1 VPEGVV
7 HALKKLHTALRPQG
21 VLLDVHPLPQDSW
34 FEVRRAGQNFA
45 VGQVDQAQ
53 DIADITSAEAA
64 LGQVLAGG
72 RFVLEGERSFTFVRH
87 FDSVETWLAFRAER
101 QSTGSIAE
109 EALDRARA
117 LLAEAPGELCVHRV
131 IRAAR
136 YRKG

>member
-1 VPEGVV
+1 M
-7 HALKKLHTALRPQG
+7 HALKKLHMALRPQG
-21 VLLDVHPLPQDSW
+21 VLLDIHPRPQDSW

-117 LLAEAPGELCVHRV
+117 LLAEAPGELCVQRV

-136 YRKG
+136 YRKA

>member
-1 VPEGVV
+1 M

-64 LGQVLAGG
+64 LSQVLAVG
-72 RFVLEGERSFTFVRH
+72 RFVLEDERTFTFVRH

-117 LLAEAPGELCVHRV
+117 LLAEAPGELCVQRV

-136 YRKG
+136 YRKA